1 MLTLDCS
8 HVEVNT
14 SDIIGR
20 PRLSGIA
27 CENTVSLLRRWVA
40 ACKDRHSLCSVT
52 LSGEVIDETHPATI
66 LPHRVLRVDNAR
78 VRIVQSKRR
87 HGCYAALSHC
97 WGPPEKRPI
106 RSLKTN
112 IENFEREIPWSLLP
126 KTYQDAIIIVRSM
139 DIPYIWIDSL
149 CIVQDDRDDWMRES
163 LLMGSIYERAEF
175 TIAASHAHQSSEGFL
190 HLRPDPLSAAVELP
204 NFLCGSSGT
213 ESISPPSGVF
223 ARIREDTIADAFP
236 ENGALNQRSWAT
248 QEWLLSRRMMFFTP
262 ATIMWSCKNITQRET
277 GERCFNISRNVRWK
291 TVIEAYS
298 ERKLTFPTDRLVA
311 LEGLQTELQK
321 KLNYTYL
328 SGIWEENLP
337 DQLLW
342 QVAHRL
348 EAGDVVNPLGLPT
361 WTWGRVPCG
370 VRFLQINKAKNMCH
384 LISASDCKLQLTI
397 RSRMKVLPMTTSFDK
412 LDGNPSSD
420 VIANRIFSDITSSHA
435 KATSSLA
442 RIIVDG
448 TRPIGWVVYD
458 EQPAEQKS
466 ESSALTPYYMLALM
480 SSLGRRED
488 EANRLHDNPAV
499 KAKSCQYWCLV
510 LQKGKEDDRY
520 YRVGVGKSY
529 LHEWWLSAG
538 LQNVRL
544 S

>member
-1 MLTLDCS
+1 
-8 HVEVNT
+8 
-14 SDIIGR
+14 
-20 PRLSGIA
+20 
-27 CENTVSLLRRWVA
+27 
-40 ACKDRHSLCSVT
+40 
-52 LSGEVIDETHPATI
+52 
-66 LPHRVLRVDNAR
+66 
-78 VRIVQSKRR
+78 
-87 HGCYAALSHC
+87 
-97 WGPPEKRPI
+97 
-106 RSLKTN
+106 
-112 IENFEREIPWSLLP
+112 
-126 KTYQDAIIIVRSM
+126 M

-149 CIVQDDRDDWMRES
+149 CIVQDDRDDWIRES
-163 LLMGSIYERAEF
+163 VLMGSIYERAEF
-175 TIAASHAHQSSEGFL
+175 TIAASHAHHSSEGFL
-190 HLRPDPLSAAVELP
+190 RLRPDPLSAAVELP

-213 ESISPPSGVF
+213 ESISPSSGVF

-262 ATIMWSCKNITQRET
+262 AAIMWSCKSITQRET

-298 ERKLTFPTDRLVA
+298 ERKLTFPTDKLVA
-311 LEGLQTELQK
+311 LEGLHTELQK

-384 LISASDCKLQLTI
+384 LISVSECKLQLTI
-397 RSRMKVLPMTTSFDK
+397 RSRMKALPMTTSFDT
-412 LDGNPSSD
+412 LDVSPSSG
-420 VIANRIFSDITSSHA
+420 VIAKQIFSDVTSSHA
-435 KATSSLA
+435 KATASLA
-442 RIIVDG
+442 RVLVDG
-448 TRPIGWVVYD
+448 TRLIGWVVYD
-458 EQPAEQKS
+458 EQTADQKS
-466 ESSALTPYYMLALM
+466 ESSALAPHYMLALM
-480 SSLGRRED
+480 STLGRRDD
-488 EANRLHDNPAV
+488 EAKRLHDNPAV
-499 KAKSCQYWCLV
+499 KAKSCQYWCLIV
-510 LQKGKEDDRY
+510 RKGKEDDRY

-538 LQNVRL
+538 LQNVTL